1 MKDENYEM
9 KQKIARRIKIYAAET
24 PFGMRF
30 RGRSAYD
37 SDWMYFYQFVKKII
51 ALEGTFASQVAQT
64 VNSKTPDNRIA
75 WVSDKQAWILACAA
89 VDNGIEL

>member
-9 KQKIARRIKIYAAET
+9 KQKIARRISLYASTT

-30 RGRSAYD
+30 QGRSAYD
-37 SDWMYFYQFVKKII
+37 DAERYFYQFINKIV

-64 VNSKTPDNRIA
+64 VRSKTPDNRIA